1 MDFPFSNHEE
11 GDAWLPQGGLREE
24 GVKEVSMEE
33 DEGNSLGVHP
43 PASERVTLA
52 GISTRPSSPQAMRS
66 STNPE
71 SPEVHEG
78 LPPRRPLHRLHGNN
92 FHNLIHNYGFEN
104 TPRVHLPSNWDIP
117 RPRES
122 DAGTNTWG
130 PENKHIMAEVEKN
143 TELLHKALHEIQGL
157 KEALMDIFGN
167 YFTTTTSIFI
177 TKRKLSIGYGH
188 SPWLLASLGEV
199 PRYRITPLSFAFTY
213 LSSIHSYLLP

>member
-1 MDFPFSNHEE
+1 
-11 GDAWLPQGGLREE
+11 
-24 GVKEVSMEE
+24 MEE
-33 DEGNSLGVHP
+33 DEGNSPGIHP

-78 LPPRRPLHRLHGNN
+78 LPPRRPLHRLH
-92 FHNLIHNYGFEN
+92 HKKIHSLIHNYGFEN
-104 TPRVHLPSNWDIP
+104 TPLVHIPSNLDIS
-117 RPRES
+117 RPRQS
-122 DAGTNTWG
+122 DAGTSSWG

-157 KEALMDIFGN
+157 KDALMDIFGN

-188 SPWLLASLGEV
+188 SPWLRPSLWEV
-199 PRYRITPLSFAFTY
+199 PWYRITSTIFCLY
-213 LSSIHSYLLP
+213 LP